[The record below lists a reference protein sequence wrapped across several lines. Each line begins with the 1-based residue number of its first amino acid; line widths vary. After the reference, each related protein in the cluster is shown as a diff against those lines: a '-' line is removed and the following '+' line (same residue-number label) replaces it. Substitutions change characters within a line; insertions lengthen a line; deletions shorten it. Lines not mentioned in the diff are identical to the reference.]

1 MATSFRTR
9 VFGVRDE
16 FMNLDFPSVAW
27 IVEHSN
33 RPLMADISREILE
46 PMYQAFLII
55 HADTIWNP
63 ETKSAEERR
72 FMREKTRVYLELAG
86 KLSDFL
92 IRHEQL
98 AEDLLIPAPRVA
110 WLLSDVESRIHRP
123 PNGVAI
129 PPLLFVLLENF
140 RSAEV
145 NRDDYCG
152 SPLGEVVY
160 VQSFL
165 RPFAHVIRSAIPST
179 VCGPDD
185 MPFGCIAELEKYV
198 VAYLERA
205 ALLYAI
211 SFEVSRRTG
220 QSMKL
225 DPSVYWCLSQ
235 AITFDYFLGKPT
247 YGYVPDARESFL
259 SRISLAANLANKAR
273 GPSSALDVQL
283 TPDFASLPQLI
294 NNRACENTLLEDGI
308 EQTQNFGR
316 ALEKSAMYAD
326 MGYSPNPSSRYFV
339 PAQQRPTKR
348 LSRPELVVLWIHR
361 TRHLVQDL
369 HHTTCIAVEEETP
382 EETVGLIRDAVG
394 VLLKNMVALGK
405 ASLKYGSFGDANTAG
420 YFVPPE
426 GTTLFGMA
434 ERFVDL
440 YGYHGDTSP
449 FDRALMFENLNTLF
463 RTMVLDEEYLRFGI
477 NFPNFDVSK
486 ADLERYGIYEFIK
499 PAKSLVS
506 PPKTQGPWCINLEI
520 AYCDTIRNWGTRLG
534 TNFLIHREKVADE
547 LMDEEEDS
555 DKEKRR
561 LSPISGTGGARL
573 RPHVTAARPWYI
585 GGGEALVSTNADPPT
600 AHLSARSD
608 KTLELVCWRP
618 SEGWAAFLEFRL
630 CPMVYFVHA
639 AVTHDF
645 TLVSVKGVYSLVE
658 LDHIKYWVGRV
669 LLHCRL
675 LLSSRC
681 AVCSVYMDDVCIRYP
696 PIIGLPGEATA
707 MFEIMHRVC
716 RSVGYPFN
724 QELWVLNLDLLIPL
738 VESARETR
746 ALLRTAF
753 NYPAFDEHGQ
763 LLIPDFYSVE
773 GRPQGV
779 SRERD
784 NRGIRFRPD
793 NPSWP

>member
-1 MATSFRTR
+1 MSSHGF
-9 VFGVRDE
+9 
-16 FMNLDFPSVAW
+16 
-27 IVEHSN
+27 I
-33 RPLMADISREILE
+33 
-46 PMYQAFLII
+46 
-55 HADTIWNP
+55 
-63 ETKSAEERR
+63 
-72 FMREKTRVYLELAG
+72 
-86 KLSDFL
+86 
-92 IRHEQL
+92 
-98 AEDLLIPAPRVA
+98 APRTVA
-110 WLLSDVESRIHRP
+110 QA
-123 PNGVAI
+123 VAI
-129 PPLLFVLLENF
+129 PLLLFVLLENF

-152 SPLGEVVY
+152 SPLGEVAY

-185 MPFGCIAELEKYV
+185 MPFGRIAELEKYV
-198 VAYLERA
+198 MAYLERA

-294 NNRACENTLLEDGI
+294 NNWACENALLEDGI
-308 EQTQNFGR
+308 EQTQNFRR
-316 ALEKSAMYAD
+316 ALEKSATYAD
-326 MGYSPNPSSRYFV
+326 MGYGPNPSSRYFV
-339 PAQQRPTKR
+339 PARQRPTKQ
-348 LSRPELVVLWIHR
+348 LSHPELVVLWIHR
-361 TRHLVQDL
+361 VRHLAQDL
-369 HHTTCIAVEEETP
+369 HHTTRIAVEEETP
-382 EETVGLIRDAVG
+382 EETIGLIRDAVS

-449 FDRALMFENLNTLF
+449 FDRALMFDNLNTLF
-463 RTMVLDEEYLRFGI
+463 RTMVLDEEYLRFSI
-477 NFPNFDVSK
+477 DFPNFDVSK

-499 PAKSLVS
+499 PRQIARLSSEDPRTVVHQFGDRLLRYN
-506 PPKTQGPWCINLEI
+506 PKLGDEARYQFPDPSREY
-520 AYCDTIRNWGTRLG
+520 AATRPNTPVLSQVAG
-534 TNFLIHREKVADE
+534 IADE
-547 LMDEEEDS
+547 LMEEGEDS
-555 DKEKRR
+555 DKENKRSGYLASQAVAR
-561 LSPISGTGGARL
+561 RWRRQMQIRQLLIRPPGPRVSSISRFLPLLNALSL
-573 RPHVTAARPWYI
+573 
-585 GGGEALVSTNADPPT
+585 D
-600 AHLSARSD
+600 D
-608 KTLELVCWRP
+608 KTLELLHWHP

-645 TLVSVKGVYSLVE
+645 TLVGAKGVYSLVE

-675 LLSSRC
+675 LPSSRC
-681 AVCSVYMDDVCIRYP
+681 AVRSVYMDDVCIRYP

-753 NYPAFDEHGQ
+753 DYPAFDKHGQ

-773 GRPQGV
+773 GGPQDV

-784 NRGIRFRPD
+784 NRGHQVSTR
-793 NPSWP
+793 